1 MAKGTPKKEAAI
13 EIDVESMLEKMTKFF
28 SAAEVDFWSDCV
40 DQVAVLA
47 KIIKDSPQLSDQQ
60 KVEKLGAMLDEHGYF
75 TD

>member
-1 MAKGTPKKEAAI
+1 MAKGTPKKEAVV
-13 EIDVESMLEKMTKFF
+13 EIDVESMLEKMTKVF

-47 KIIKDSPQLSDQQ
+47 QVIKASPHLSDQQ